1 MSEPHSEQ
9 PSPGVPASQEPS
21 SDAGLAA
28 DAEARIRIRE
38 SLDESLWV
46 EAAAGTGKTTVLVER
61 LVRMLAE
68 GRAKVER
75 VVAVTFTRKAAGELK
90 LRLRRD
96 LDDARAAIG
105 SETDSK
111 PPDPELALKHHRL
124 SEAIARLEEAHIGTI
139 HSFCAEI
146 LRRRPVEAGV
156 DPAFVEMD
164 DEEAGKLYEQVF
176 RRWIEQRLDDL
187 PPGLERALRRLANE
201 RSSDGTSPVERL
213 LQAGRQLVDWRDF
226 DHPWSRPEID
236 LKGEIDSLVDLSRE
250 LLAMRNRGT
259 PRDQL
264 YQALDPLE
272 DLDAW
277 IERSESLAH
286 RRDYAELEALLI
298 QLLKDLRWN
307 NRRGR
312 TTHYAPDLP
321 RQEVLN
327 AREQLIDRLDAFQQ
341 QAGADLSRRLQSELS
356 EVLEDYTRLKR
367 LNGRLDFLDLLIC
380 CRDLLRDQAET
391 RHDFQRAFDCIFVD
405 EFQDTDPLQAEILL
419 LLAASPDQ
427 PGQWLE
433 ARPSPGKLFVVGDP
447 KQSIYRFRRA
457 DVLLYQSIGDHLEA
471 SGVARV
477 HLSRSFRAGHALQD
491 AVNQAFGRRMEE
503 DRRAGQPAYVPLAG
517 GREDTDEQPSLV
529 AISAPA
535 PFGYSRVT
543 GKAIE
548 ASLPEAVAAY
558 VQWLVQDSGW
568 TVRDPSG
575 QRVPIRPRHICL
587 LFRRFMSWGRDVTGD
602 YLRHLESRGVDHV
615 VVGGRSFHQREEVE
629 TLRAALVA
637 IEWPDDAL
645 AVYATLRGELFG
657 FTDEALLRY
666 KSRTGRL
673 HPLVAS
679 TEAGDS
685 DGATSGDDTADE
697 LEQIRDA
704 LRMLAELHQRR
715 NEVPIAQTLNRLL
728 AHTRAQ
734 AGFAFR
740 PAGNQVLVNVQRIV
754 DMARGFEV
762 RGGLSFRGFVE
773 HLDTAAQKMGGSS
786 PMLEEGA
793 EGVRLMTA
801 HSAKGLEFPV
811 VILADPT
818 CKLTAREPGRFL
830 DAERRLCAQKILG
843 CSPLELLEN
852 RELELDRDRA
862 EGTRLAYVAATRARD
877 LLVVTGVGTGPWT
890 DSWLS
895 PLDEVVYPARQ
906 KFIDAEPAPGC
917 PEFGP
922 TTILVGPR
930 DFDPH
935 APPPIRPGLHRA
947 RGGGPGV
954 VWWDPQTLHL
964 GMRRNFGV
972 RSHKLL
978 APDPDGKADELG
990 LDRYLDWQGTR
1001 DRAAEDGQEPSHD
1014 VIVVTETQQMPPGP
1028 PRTVELLRLPR
1039 PEDRPAGKRFGTL
1052 VHTVFRDISLDP
1064 VEPQAIDALVQLQGR
1079 LLSATPEEEQAAVEA
1094 VRSALEHPLMRRAAK
1109 AEKVLREVPFLLPL
1123 ERGPSVEGVL
1133 DLAFLEGE
1141 EWMVVDFKTDT
1152 DPSAHL
1158 TAYERQVAWYAY
1170 ALETIT
1176 GQPAGGTLFAI

>member
-1 MSEPHSEQ
+1 MSEAKTERQAPE
-9 PSPGVPASQEPS
+9 S
-21 SDAGLAA
+21 SIHDAGLAA
-28 DAEARIRIRE
+28 DAEARLRIRE

-68 GRAKVER
+68 GRATVDR

-96 LDDARAAIG
+96 LDDARAALDPESQ
-105 SETDSK
+105 SE
-111 PPDPELALKHHRL
+111 PQDPELALQHRRL

-176 RRWIEQRLDDL
+176 RLWIEQRLDDL

-201 RSSDGTSPVERL
+201 RSSDGTSPIERL

-226 DHPWSRPEID
+226 DHPWSSPEMD
-236 LKGEIDSLVDLSRE
+236 LQGEIDTLVDMSRE
-250 LLAMRNRGT
+250 LLAMRNRGA

-277 IERSESLAH
+277 VERSESLAH

-307 NRRGR
+307 DRRGR

-341 QAGADLSRRLQSELS
+341 QAGADLSRHLQTELS

-367 LNGRLDFLDLLIC
+367 LNGRLDFLDLLIR
-380 CRDLLRDQAET
+380 CRDLLRDQPET

-419 LLAASPDQ
+419 LLAASPDE
-427 PGQWLE
+427 PGDWLQS
-433 ARPSPGKLFVVGDP
+433 RPSPGKLFVVGDP

-471 SGVARV
+471 SGVARI
-477 HLSRSFRAGHALQD
+477 HLSRSFRAGQALQD

-517 GREDTDEQPSLV
+517 GHEDPEEQPSLI

-548 ASLPEAVAAY
+548 ASMPEAVAAF
-558 VQWLVQDSGW
+558 VQWLVQHSGW
-568 TVRDPSG
+568 TVRDAG
-575 QRVPIRPRHICL
+575 GRRVPIRPRHICL

-602 YLRHLESRGVDHV
+602 YLRHLESHGVDHV

-666 KSRTGRL
+666 KSRVGRL

-679 TEAGDS
+679 NEVGQTEGSTSFDDLSEGD
-685 DGATSGDDTADE
+685 GDD

-704 LRMLAELHQRR
+704 LGMLAELHQRR

-773 HLDTAAQKMGGSS
+773 HLDTAAQKPGGSS

-843 CSPLELLEN
+843 CSPLELLQN

-922 TTILVGPR
+922 TTILAGPR

-964 GMRRNFGV
+964 GIRRNFGV
-972 RSHKLL
+972 RFPKLL
-978 APDPDGKADELG
+978 APDPGGKAFEIG
-990 LDRYLDWQGTR
+990 LDLYLDWRGKR
-1001 DRAAEDGQEPSHD
+1001 DRAAEGGQAPSHD

-1028 PRTVELLRLPR
+1028 ARSIELLRLPR
-1039 PEDRPAGKRFGTL
+1039 SDDRPSGKRFGTL
-1052 VHTVFRDISLDP
+1052 VHTVFRDVPLDP
-1064 VEPQAIDALVQLQGR
+1064 VEPEAIQALTQLHGR
-1079 LLSATPEEEQAAVEA
+1079 LLSATPAEVQATFEA
-1094 VRSALEHPLMRRAAK
+1094 VRSALEHPLMRRAARAK
-1109 AEKVLREVPFLLPL
+1109 SLLREVPFLLPL

-1133 DLAFLEGE
+1133 DLAFLEE
-1141 EWMVVDFKTDT
+1141 DRWMVVDFKTDS
-1152 DPSAHL
+1152 DPSVHFA
-1158 TAYERQVAWYAY
+1158 AYERQVAWYAY

-1176 GQPAGGTLFAI
+1176 GQAAGGTLFAI

>member
-1 MSEPHSEQ
+1 MSESQ
-9 PSPGVPASQEPS
+9 AVSP
-21 SDAGLAA
+21 DLDA
-28 DAEARIRIRE
+28 DAEARLRIRE

-61 LVRMLAE
+61 LVRMLAQ
-68 GRAKVER
+68 GRARVDR

-90 LRLRRD
+90 LRLRQD
-96 LDDARAAIG
+96 LDAARAALG
-105 SETDSK
+105 
-111 PPDPELALKHHRL
+111 PDPEPAQADQHRRL

-139 HSFCAEI
+139 HSFCAEL

-164 DEEAGKLYEQVF
+164 DEEARRLYEQVF

-187 PPGLERALRRLANE
+187 PPGLERALRRLAGE
-201 RSSDGTSPVERL
+201 RSSDGTSPIERL

-226 DHPWSRPEID
+226 DHPWSAPELDLKSEID
-236 LKGEIDSLVDLSRE
+236 TLVDLSRE
-250 LLAMRNRGT
+250 LMVLRNRGNS
-259 PRDQL
+259 RDQL

-277 IERSESLAH
+277 IERSETLAQ

-298 QLLKDLRWN
+298 QLLRDLRWN
-307 NRRGR
+307 DRTGR

-321 RQEVLN
+321 RQEVLA
-327 AREQLIDRLDAFQQ
+327 ARERLIDRLDAFQRR
-341 QAGADLSRRLQSELS
+341 AGADLARLLQAELS
-356 EVLEDYTRLKR
+356 EVLEDYAGLKR

-380 CRDLLRDQAET
+380 CRNLLRDQAET
-391 RHDFQRAFDCIFVD
+391 RHDFQQAFDCIFVD

-419 LLAASPDQ
+419 LLAAAPSEPAD
-427 PGQWLE
+427 WLK
-433 ARPSPGKLFVVGDP
+433 ARPTPGKLFVVGDP

-491 AVNQAFGRRMEE
+491 AVNQAFSRRMEE
-503 DRRAGQPAYVPLAG
+503 DRRAGQPAYVPLQG
-517 GREDTDEQPSLV
+517 GKIDSAEQPSLI

-543 GKAIE
+543 GKQIE
-548 ASLPEAVAAY
+548 ASMPEAVAAF
-558 VQWLVQDSGW
+558 VQWLVFESGW

-575 QRVPIRPRHICL
+575 GRVPVRPRHICL

-615 VVGGRSFHQREEVE
+615 LVGGRSFHQREEVE

-657 FTDEALLRY
+657 FTDEVLLRY
-666 KSRTGRL
+666 KGRFGRW
-673 HPLVAS
+673 HPLVAAAS
-679 TEAGDS
+679 DSGDS
-685 DGATSGDDTADE
+685 GNPGDPSDDSDPNDPNDLGQVAE
-697 LEQIRDA
+697 A
-704 LRMLAELHQRR
+704 LQLLAELHEQR
-715 NEVPIAQTLNRLL
+715 NQVPIAQTLNRLL
-728 AHTRAQ
+728 AHTRAH

-773 HLDTAAQKMGGSS
+773 HLDTAAQQMGASS

-818 CKLTAREPGRFL
+818 CKLTSREPGRFL
-830 DAERRLCAQKILG
+830 DAQHHLCAQKILG

-877 LLVVTGVGTGPWT
+877 LLVVGGVGTGPWT

-895 PLDEVVYPARQ
+895 PLDEVIYPHRQ
-906 KFIDAEPAPGC
+906 KFVDSEPAPGC

-922 TTILVGPR
+922 TTILEGPR
-930 DFDPH
+930 NFDPH

-964 GMRRNFGV
+964 GKRANFGV

-978 APDPDGKADELG
+978 APDPAGKADELG
-990 LDRYLDWQGTR
+990 LDLYLDWQGAR
-1001 DRAAEDGQEPSHD
+1001 DRAVELGQEPSHD
-1014 VIVVTETQQMPPGP
+1014 VIVVTETQQMPPGEP
-1028 PRTVELLRLPR
+1028 KHIELLRLPR

-1052 VHTVFRDISLDP
+1052 VHTVLRDVPLDV
-1064 VEPQAIDALVQLQGR
+1064 VEPDTIAALTRLHGR
-1079 LLSATPEEEQAAVEA
+1079 LLSTTEAENRAAVET
-1094 VRSALEHPLMRRAAK
+1094 VRAALEHPLMRRAAR
-1109 AEKVLREVPFLLPL
+1109 AEQTLREVPFLLPV
-1123 ERGPSVEGVL
+1123 EHGPSVEGVI

-1141 EWMVVDFKTDT
+1141 LWTVVDFKTDT
-1152 DPSAHL
+1152 DPTVHSA
-1158 TAYERQVAWYAY
+1158 AYERQLAWYTHAV
-1170 ALETIT
+1170 ATIT
-1176 GQPAGGTLFAI
+1176 GQNARGALLAI